1 MNSFDVG
8 SCLCFDRDTGLFMDA
23 SWFGSG
29 AYCYSNQ
36 QTGWACDLAGELL
49 DNFGLVWDYLTGN
62 GGDIGVLN
70 GSTQGMLKTC
80 NGMGILSGLFGG
92 ACLSDLGVLIGS
104 IGLED
109 SFAGIVPLIGVVSSD
124 IGGFSDYLYETA
136 SDPHFWSGVVG
147 GMLFEAGMIA
157 SCTGVGLPV
166 GLALMGAGTV
176 CTAYG
181 SGLFGVD
188 ETGGFYTNVT
198 DGNLADFGFSMG
210 LNAVGG
216 GVGASAAKSTLR
228 KCGGE
233 AVQVSISRAVYNAD
247 QRGAYTTFHTLSSST
262 YVRKS
267 EGGSLISGGQ
277 YLVDEVV
284 GTTTKDN
291 IKELI
296 KISSFDL
303 FSNYA
308 YKSFKN
314 QYLSI

>member
-1 MNSFDVG
+1 
-8 SCLCFDRDTGLFMDA
+8 
-23 SWFGSG
+23 
-29 AYCYSNQ
+29 
-36 QTGWACDLAGELL
+36 
-49 DNFGLVWDYLTGN
+49 
-62 GGDIGVLN
+62 
-70 GSTQGMLKTC
+70 
-80 NGMGILSGLFGG
+80 
-92 ACLSDLGVLIGS
+92 
-104 IGLED
+104 
-109 SFAGIVPLIGVVSSD
+109 
-124 IGGFSDYLYETA
+124 
-136 SDPHFWSGVVG
+136 
-147 GMLFEAGMIA
+147 MIA

-277 YLVDEVV
+277 YIVEEVV
-284 GTTTKDN
+284 GITTKEKFIRS
-291 IKELI
+291 IKT
-296 KISSFDL
+296 SSIDM
-303 FSNYA
+303 FSNYVCDSL
-308 YKSFKN
+308 KER
-314 QYLSI
+314 YLSS